1 MTDQS
6 AFLGDKHKAAIVAMS
21 VSVLLLLPSSLGIG
35 GTIIQQA
42 FAQFNL
48 PLLDEGDTEG
58 GGLVVE
64 DDTTTTTTPSD
75 TTTTPSGTTTT
86 PSGSAGG
93 SDNPAAYLLAE
104 RNSNPLRGFMGTT
117 LPAPGAGGNA
127 PADGSG
133 YVVTGRNRIFAND
146 SGVESFVTEM
156 NIAAIDGSSFHN
168 ITIREGDPH
177 RFEAT
182 AGNGTTSASASMTG
196 NIFVDGAATPAV
208 ENAPM
213 TLVVRGQT
221 VALEGIDIDETRITD
236 PTQQQILSIIDGQT
250 IYGTVPRT

>member
-21 VSVLLLLPSSLGIG
+21 LSVLLLLPSSLGIG
-35 GTIIQQA
+35 RTIIQQA

-48 PLLDEGDTEG
+48 PLWDEGDTEG

-64 DDTTTTTTPSD
+64 DDTATTPSD
-75 TTTTPSGTTTT
+75 TATTPSGTATTPSGTT
-86 PSGSAGG
+86 GG
-93 SDNPAAYLLAE
+93 SDNPSAYLLAE
-104 RNSNPLRGFMGTT
+104 RNSDPLRGFMGTT

-127 PADGSG
+127 LADGSG
-133 YVVTGRNRIFAND
+133 YIVTGRNRIFAND

-156 NIAAIDGSSFHN
+156 NIASIDGSSFHN

-182 AGNGTTSASASMTG
+182 AGNDTTSASASMTG
-196 NIFVDGAATPAV
+196 NIFVDGATTPTV

-213 TLVVRGQT
+213 TLAVRGQT
-221 VALEGIDIDETRITD
+221 VALQGIDIDETRIAD
-236 PTQQQILSIIDGQT
+236 PTQQQILSVIDGQT